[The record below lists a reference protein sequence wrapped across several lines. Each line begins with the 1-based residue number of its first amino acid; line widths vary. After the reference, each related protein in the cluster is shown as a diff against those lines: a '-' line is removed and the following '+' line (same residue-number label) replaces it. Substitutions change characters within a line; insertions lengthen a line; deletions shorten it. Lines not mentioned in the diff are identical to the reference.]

1 MCINCLSTAE
11 HQAACAIL
19 VAAIVREPAHRALA
33 TLGVVPHPDPV
44 GRDRRTV
51 AFLRGLELDPV
62 AVLGAE
68 VVAAADA
75 WTYEESPAARFR
87 ARKRSS
93 AAPIGSQSLAIT
105 R

>member
-1 MCINCLSTAE
+1 MCLNCFSTVE
-11 HQAACAIL
+11 HQAACAVL
-19 VAAIVREPAHRALA
+19 LAATVREPAHRALA
-33 TLGVVPHPDPV
+33 ALGVVPHPDPV

-51 AFLRGLELDPV
+51 AFLRGLDLDPV

-75 WTYEESPAARFR
+75 WTYEGSPVARFR

-93 AAPIGSQSLAIT
+93 ATPIGSQSMAIT